1 MDASQ
6 LVRIVESHGLTIDDW
21 HGGAGSFRDLY
32 IGTGADLKAL
42 LGLQEDL
49 ASHNVT
55 SKLTHVNNRE
65 HPDHGKA
72 MLEVPS
78 FWWA

>member
-1 MDASQ
+1 MDVSQ
-6 LVRIVESHGLTIDDW
+6 LTRIIESHGLAIDDW

-32 IGTGADLKAL
+32 IGTGKPIDAL
-42 LGLQEDL
+42 LRAKTDL
-49 ASHNVT
+49 ASHKVRSHIGTVT
-55 SKLTHVNNRE
+55 NRE

-72 MLEVPS
+72 MLEIPS